1 MLQPGNVHLHAR
13 QEDARSRRQ
22 ERCRRAD
29 RRLSEIEEKAPDAA
43 VILLGP
49 QVRFELNRVKGL
61 FPNIPVESI
70 NPQDYGLVRGE
81 NVLNHA
87 IELAGK

>member
-1 MLQPGNVHLHAR
+1 MLNMITSLLQDKKGQGMVEYGLILA
-13 QEDARSRRQ
+13 
-22 ERCRRAD
+22 
-29 RRLSEIEEKAPDAA
+29 LVA
-43 VILLGP
+43 VVGMAGLILLGP